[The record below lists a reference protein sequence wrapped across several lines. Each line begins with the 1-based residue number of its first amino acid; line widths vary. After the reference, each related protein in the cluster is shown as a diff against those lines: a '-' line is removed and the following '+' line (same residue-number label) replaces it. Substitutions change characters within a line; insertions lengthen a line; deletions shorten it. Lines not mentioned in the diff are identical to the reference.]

1 MQLFNLIKLA
11 QEKEPTEAEK
21 AAIKKQNGASKPIK
35 TVVEEEEF
43 ILEVSNSEKND
54 RTIDDDDQ
62 IVSIEE

>member
-21 AAIKKQNGASKPIK
+21 AAIKKRDGASKPIR

-43 ILEVSNSEKND
+43 IVEVSNSENND
-54 RTIDDDDQ
+54 QGNDDDDQ
-62 IVSIEE
+62 IMSI